1 MASQE
6 GNLGPIP
13 GENFT
18 SDTKNYPWHQPPE
31 FTDINK
37 ALDMMSKKLT
47 DFKRANGILTI
58 VEMGVPLTR
67 VTDMLVT
74 AGIGEGK
81 WTPDFA
87 MLLAGPICRMI
98 ELICIGF
105 EVEYKIGIEEDED
118 DFVTAAFFTEQ
129 KKLHEESTG
138 LEILKSEIGQIKKE
152 ASNQE
157 AGGSSAP
164 EGDIQESGMAAMN
177 SGGGAASEVSAEGTG
192 EASQG
197 ATGEAPQ

>member
-1 MASQE
+1 MVNS
-6 GNLGPIP
+6 GPIP

-31 FTDINK
+31 YVDVNK
-37 ALDMMSKKLT
+37 ALDYISQKLT

-67 VTDMLVT
+67 IADMILT

-87 MLLAGPICRMI
+87 LLLAGPTTRMI

-105 EVEYKIGIEEDED
+105 EVEYTIGIEEDED
-118 DFVTAAFFTEQ
+118 DFVTSTFFKEDMKLKERNSGFKILNEELPDIKDQAEQ
-129 KKLHEESTG
+129 AGGAPAEKSLQSSGFMAMQSPKEE
-138 LEILKSEIGQIKKE
+138 KSE
-152 ASNQE
+152 
-157 AGGSSAP
+157 
-164 EGDIQESGMAAMN
+164 
-177 SGGGAASEVSAEGTG
+177 EVE
-192 EASQG
+192 
-197 ATGEAPQ
+197 

>member
-1 MASQE
+1 MPINSGA
-6 GNLGPIP
+6 IP

-37 ALDMMSKKLT
+37 ALDVVGKKLT
-47 DFKRANGILTI
+47 EFKRANSILTM

-67 VTDMLVT
+67 VADMIVT

-87 MLLAGPICRMI
+87 LLIAGPVTRMI

-105 EVEYKIGIEEDED
+105 DVEYTLGIEEDED
-118 DFVTAAFFTEQ
+118 DFVTSTFFSED
-129 KKLHEESTG
+129 KKLKDNSSGFELVKEELPG
-138 LEILKSEIGQIKKE
+138 IK
-152 ASNQE
+152 QE
-157 AGGSSAP
+157 AEAAAGDAP
-164 EGDIQESGMAAMN
+164 EGDLKQSGFMAM
-177 SGGGAASEVSAEGTG
+177 
-192 EASQG
+192 Q
-197 ATGEAPQ
+197 APQDQAAEEEA